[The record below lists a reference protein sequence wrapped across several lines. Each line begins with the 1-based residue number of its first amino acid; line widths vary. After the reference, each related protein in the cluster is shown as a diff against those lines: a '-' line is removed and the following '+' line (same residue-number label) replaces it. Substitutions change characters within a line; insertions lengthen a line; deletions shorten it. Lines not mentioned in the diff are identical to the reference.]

1 MSKKTHKTYVLAN
14 DVESSYADLI
24 DETYLREKAAALDHR
39 EFVIVSRDDSG
50 AGATVVTR
58 KQVRAEVPGFAQ
70 KFLAEWNTVT
80 QTDVWSGASADGT
93 RTCTFTVD
101 IKSTPATITGT
112 LALAP
117 AGDSTA
123 VDVRIECK
131 VGIPLVGGKV
141 ESLIMTDL
149 EKTAEAE
156 KQFGADWITKKNG

>member
-1 MSKKTHKTYVLAN
+1 MSKKTHKTYVLAT
-14 DVESSYADLI
+14 DVASAYADLI

-39 EFVIVSRDDSG
+39 EFEILSHEESG

-58 KQVRAEVPGFAQ
+58 KQIRAEVPGFAQ

-80 QTDVWSGASADGT
+80 QTDVWSGPGADLS

-101 IKSTPATITGT
+101 IKGTPAKTTGT
-112 LALAP
+112 LALSP

-123 VDVRIECK
+123 VVVRIECK

-149 EKTAEAE
+149 EATAEAE
-156 KQFGADWITKKNG
+156 RQFGADWITRKKG